1 MLKLVGNLVQ
11 GQFNETVKFAKA
23 TGRFENFIE
32 HINYLHNYAGKE
44 NTRCILRTDFAPY
57 SFNFTMQ
64 RKQPDGSYKYW
75 FEGGLIYHGP
85 HDGYGSGQNPT
96 LSVCVNPTDDWAI
109 HT

>member
-1 MLKLVGNLVQ
+1 
-11 GQFNETVKFAKA
+11 
-23 TGRFENFIE
+23 
-32 HINYLHNYAGKE
+32 
-44 NTRCILRTDFAPY
+44 
-57 SFNFTMQ
+57 MQ